1 MVTQKMKFQ
10 WRKRFFQKKETKD
23 REEKQN
29 SKGRQQRRLALIVG
43 AVCIVVVGITGAWL
57 VKRANIATL
66 FTVSKPSTIAVK
78 GPNGEE
84 MAQLDL
90 SYTDAD
96 KDENGKVTI
105 KRVVSVVSD
114 QPEHKIEI
122 AHTTNLKGL
131 SFEVHMA
138 TDVKKDASTGQY
150 TYKISKEIGGD
161 YLNQDKTI
169 NDYIG
174 NEVSGEKNANCI
186 VSDAAVLNIV
196 GVPYTAI
203 KGQTLYLSDFEA
215 FNYNYS
221 KDNANFT
228 PERTIKVNGT
238 KLGSDLSYNVT
249 EEVGSEL
256 TVEYSA
262 GGSTLVKKI
271 KVISPKY
278 IADYFLTDAEK
289 SGTAEGV
296 QFRLDD
302 DIQVQTANPMY
313 VTDSNG
319 FEIKFSVND
328 GASG

>member
-43 AVCIVVVGITGAWL
+43 TVCIVVVGITGAWL
-57 VKRANIATL
+57 VNRANIATL

-131 SFEVHMA
+131 NFEVHKA
-138 TDVKKDASTGQY
+138 TDVTKDSATGQY
-150 TYKISKEIGGD
+150 NYKVSEQISGE
-161 YLNQDKTI
+161 YLNRDKDKST
-169 NDYIG
+169 NDY
-174 NEVSGEKNANCI
+174 NYAVDNH
-186 VSDAAVLNIV
+186 AAD
-196 GVPYTAI
+196 
-203 KGQTLYLSDFEA
+203 SRHDS
-215 FNYNYS
+215 NYS
-221 KDNANFT
+221 DYQNVQSHAEPLYWLET
-228 PERTIKVNGT
+228 GTTKVTDKNTDGLFLQNYVIIISWMET
-238 KLGSDLSYNVT
+238 
-249 EEVGSEL
+249 
-256 TVEYSA
+256 
-262 GGSTLVKKI
+262 GSTKETDLF
-271 KVISPKY
+271 Y
-278 IADYFLTDAEK
+278 ILAKNIE
-289 SGTAEGV
+289 GTPG
-296 QFRLDD
+296 
-302 DIQVQTANPMY
+302 N
-313 VTDSNG
+313 
-319 FEIKFSVND
+319 
-328 GASG
+328 